1 MILTLIF
8 YNRVRTA
15 AAIYMILALSSL
27 SSFLQEEEEPLN
39 TDHHIFP
46 QHIFLKC
53 RSAIEN
59 KISPARPFFSDIMS
73 AYLLEIITF
82 YLVLFFFF
90 SAAASH
96 SKIHDSPDA
105 SALLAFKEKADL
117 WNKLDHFFF
126 SASTTSAFCKWKG
139 VQCTEG
145 NRKVVRFVIENVY
158 LGGIFAPNT
167 LSKLD
172 QLRVLSLQNNSLT
185 GPLPDLSGL
194 FNLKVL
200 FLDHNFFSGS
210 IPLSLTTIH
219 RLKTLDLSYNNL
231 TGQVPV
237 SFNNLDRL
245 YYLRLDSNR
254 FNGSVPP
261 LNQSTLERFNISN
274 NNLAGAVP
282 VTQTLLRFK
291 SSSFSL
297 NPGLC
302 GEIVHKECHEMRPF
316 FGPGTSTTIPPPP
329 MVLSQN
335 AHHVFD
341 ESNDGQFKEQS
352 KEKHKSRVL
361 KLVIGLSISGFVFM
375 SSLIFFT
382 LATMKKKNEEKIK
395 NISKAP
401 PSPRLI
407 NDGFGTGNVEET
419 VMRIEEESQELEE
432 KVKRVQ
438 EDLHIAGM
446 GKSGNLVFCAGESQV
461 YSLEQLMRASA
472 ELLGRGIMGTTYK
485 AVLDNRLIVCVKRL
499 DASRLSGS
507 TTKDVFDRHMESV
520 GCLRHPNLV
529 PLRAFFQAKEERLV
543 IYDYQPN
550 GSLFSLIHGKF
561 LLVAFS

>member
-1 MILTLIF
+1 M
-8 YNRVRTA
+8 R
-15 AAIYMILALSSL
+15 
-27 SSFLQEEEEPLN
+27 
-39 TDHHIFP
+39 
-46 QHIFLKC
+46 
-53 RSAIEN
+53 
-59 KISPARPFFSDIMS
+59 
-73 AYLLEIITF
+73 AYLLGTINF
-82 YLVLFFFF
+82 YFLFFFIF
-90 SAAASH
+90 SASSH
-96 SKIHDSPDA
+96 SKIDNSPDA
-105 SALLAFKEKADL
+105 SALLAFKAKADL
-117 WNKLDHFFF
+117 WNKLDRFF
-126 SASTTSAFCKWKG
+126 SAGTTNAFCEWKG
-139 VQCTEG
+139 VECAET
-145 NRKVVRFVIENVY
+145 NHKVVRFVIENVY
-158 LGGIFAPNT
+158 LGGILAPNT

-200 FLDHNFFSGS
+200 FLDHNFFSGT
-210 IPLSLTTIH
+210 IPLSLITLH

-237 SFNNLDRL
+237 AFNNLDRL

-261 LNQSTLERFNISN
+261 LNQSTLETFNISN
-274 NNLAGAVP
+274 NNLAGAIP

-291 SSSFSL
+291 TSSFSL

-316 FGPGTSTTIPPPP
+316 FGPGTPTLIPPPP
-329 MVLSQN
+329 MVLSEN

-341 ESNDGQFKEQS
+341 ESNDDQFKEQS
-352 KEKHKSRVL
+352 KEKHKRRVL
-361 KLVIGLSISGFVFM
+361 KLVIGLSISGFVFTG
-375 SSLIFFT
+375 SLIFFT
-382 LATMKKKNEEKIK
+382 LATRKKKKNEEKIQ

-407 NDGFGTGNVEET
+407 NVGFETANVEET

-499 DASRLSGS
+499 DASRLSGT
-507 TTKDVFDRHMESV
+507 TTKDLFDRHMESV

-529 PLRAFFQAKEERLV
+529 PLRAFFQAKEERIL

-550 GSLFSLIHGKF
+550 GSLFSLIHGQF
-561 LLVAFS
+561 LISFFIFFQNEFFGLIILFCFSGAMFLVIISLSSVADV